1 MKQLLVL
8 KDPAPQVSAKEEL
21 DALILGSTKDSVA
34 EIAIFNL
41 PGKPKKKAAKKRP
54 SPYGKVLRVLS
65 YGGGVDS
72 TALLL
77 WAYNNRN
84 CKPVDAIGTT
94 DVYPFD
100 IVLFADTGDELPST
114 METVAHYKKWCAE
127 RNIPF
132 ETVKN
137 KYGKSLEQY
146 MLDKNIF
153 ASRRRRDCT
162 TKFKIAPKRAYLRN
176 THGKDARFINY
187 IGYEYNEESR
197 VEKASMNPGVSYE
210 DCEYPLYNLGL
221 TRADCLDY
229 IAKCGQPVVEK
240 SGCFHCPFTKKC
252 GWVKLYLTH
261 KDLYERAMFLEENSK
276 EFQKG
281 TYLSSKPLRVIAGQ
295 IKAMGPEEIEV
306 AMRAERIGAK

>member
-1 MKQLLVL
+1 MKQELVL
-8 KDPAPQVSAKEEL
+8 LPPTKAKTATRAKPEIEPV
-21 DALILGSTKDSVA
+21 DLIP
-34 EIAIFNL
+34 IFNM
-41 PGKPKKKAAKKRP
+41 PGKPKKKAAKKKP
-54 SPYGKVLRVLS
+54 APYAKVLRVLS

-72 TALLL
+72 AALLL

-84 CKPVDAIGTT
+84 VKPVDAVGTV

-100 IVLFADTGDELPST
+100 LVLFADTGDELPST
-114 METVAHYKKWCAE
+114 KETVAYYKKWCE
-127 RNIPF
+127 DRNIPF
-132 ETVKN
+132 MVVKN

-162 TKFKIAPKRAYLRN
+162 TKFKIAPKRAYLRA
-176 THGKDARFINY
+176 TYGKDVRFINY
-187 IGYEYNEESR
+187 IGYEYNEQGR
-197 VEKASMNPGVSYE
+197 VDKANMNPGVAYE

-221 TRADCLDY
+221 TRQDCIEY
-229 IAKCGQPVVEK
+229 IKKCGEPVPEK

-261 KDLYERAMFLEENSK
+261 KDLYDRAMFLEENSK
-276 EFQKG
+276 EYKKG

-295 IKAMGPEEIEV
+295 IKAMTPEEIEE
-306 AMRAERIGAK
+306 ALNAERIGAK